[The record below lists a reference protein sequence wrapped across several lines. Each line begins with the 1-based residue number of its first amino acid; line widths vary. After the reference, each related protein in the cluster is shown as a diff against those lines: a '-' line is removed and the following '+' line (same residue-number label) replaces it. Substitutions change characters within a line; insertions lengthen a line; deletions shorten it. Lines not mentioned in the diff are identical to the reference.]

1 MDFNGLRLGSYYD
14 GLFEE
19 GYEEMD
25 ANKRR
30 EPQDFH

>member
-1 MDFNGLRLGSYYD
+1 MERGWVAIEYD

-19 GYEEMD
+19 GCEEMD